1 MFDRLRYGIR
11 NTWQVLYI
19 YTLMRLGVYKSTP
32 KVKEKLEV
40 NTTVSLLTAKK
51 VMHKK

>member
-32 KVKEKLEV
+32 I
-40 NTTVSLLTAKK
+40 LTAQKI
-51 VMHKK
+51 MHKK